1 MSRRAPIRLPPSHID
16 LAIARFCARQ
26 AFPGEERTLRALTV
40 LADEKTVVAGA
51 LLYWAY
57 SRLDAVAPAGKRE
70 ADRMACAVLVASA
83 LPHVL
88 KHLFDRQR
96 PDRSVMRGRRRR
108 GIPRSGEPYDSF
120 PSGHAIN
127 IGAIA
132 GPLARLVPPHLRPAV
147 WPVLTLLAAS
157 RVLLLAHY
165 PSDVAAGLVL
175 GTFIERVTD
184 QLAPRQVREAK
195 QLLLSPKRTLRRA
208 RHSVAYSRERP
219 ASTVQFR

>member
-1 MSRRAPIRLPPSHID
+1 
-16 LAIARFCARQ
+16 
-26 AFPGEERTLRALTV
+26 
-40 LADEKTVVAGA
+40 
-51 LLYWAY
+51 
-57 SRLDAVAPAGKRE
+57 
-70 ADRMACAVLVASA
+70 MACAVLVASA

-184 QLAPRQVREAK
+184 QLASGRFAK
-195 QLLLSPKRTLRRA
+195 LSNCCCRLSAHSAARGIALRIRASDLRRRSSSDDGSATGQTPFLRRNLPRA
-208 RHSVAYSRERP
+208 RRGRVSFQP
-219 ASTVQFR
+219 Q